1 MFYPST
7 LAVYFYN
14 NPEGQGRIFKLGP
27 TNLHVDSPACAFKL
41 CGDWTP
47 RAPEWSPLT
56 RDPRPGA
63 PLDNISLRKPLWSLE
78 NWVGRGNEFLDS
90 AWTSGDKDGGFNI
103 SI

>member
-14 NPEGQGRIFKLGP
+14 IPEGQGRIFKLGP
-27 TNLHVDSPACAFKL
+27 TNLHVDSPACALKF
-41 CGDWTP
+41 CGDWSP

-63 PLDNISLRKPLWSLE
+63 PLDKLVFVNHCGCWRIGWEEKMNFWIQPGLLGIKM
-78 NWVGRGNEFLDS
+78 VDF
-90 AWTSGDKDGGFNI
+90 T
-103 SI
+103 